1 MATLQNSRLFASPK
15 MDSRIKSA
23 NTQKSEMWLGYFAG
37 PCFVYMVYYAVAGT
51 YLTQFYTD
59 VLGLSGV
66 FLTMMPV
73 FSKIFD
79 AITNV
84 IMGRIIDR
92 TRTRQ
97 GKARP
102 WIAISGVLMAVSGVL
117 LYTIPRASYA
127 VQIVW
132 IVVSYNLFFALAFT
146 IYNMSHALMVPLSTR
161 NTRQRDG
168 LAMLTSAGMNMIP
181 GLLVTIILPM
191 LIRVLGVGDGAQGA
205 WVRMMSIISI
215 LAIPGTLVEYYF
227 TKERVTEDAMASDK
241 NNEAAS
247 VTFRQQ
253 LDACFSDKYWRI
265 IMGFT
270 LVYNIFN
277 ILQTNIMPYYANWVL
292 ADSVAAGTN
301 LQVLINAIGQAPL
314 GFGIF
319 LLWPLVRKFGKRK
332 VMMIGF
338 LIGALGCLGIMLNS
352 RPESFSIVLVL
363 LLVRSLG
370 AIPTYAMA
378 AQLAEALDHIE
389 WKNHFRADGFS
400 ASVYAIIITVT
411 AGIGQSIILG
421 GISAFGYIYPEQGVE
436 QVINQPASIK
446 TFFIVC
452 FVGVPMLGYLIGAL
466 LQVFFDVE
474 KHTSQIQA
482 DIVARHKAEAEAR
495 GEVYVSPEERAAI
508 EQAEQDRIAEEKRI
522 EELKAKCAK
531 NGWDFATEEA
541 KYEAEKKVQEEKK
554 ALKMA
559 EKEAKAAE
567 RAAKRAEKKGK

>member
-1 MATLQNSRLFASPK
+1 MSSLSNSKLFNSPK
-15 MDSRIKSA
+15 LDSRIHSA

-59 VLGLSGV
+59 VLGMSGI
-66 FLTMMPV
+66 FLTMMPL

-79 AITNV
+79 AITNI

-92 TRTRQ
+92 TKTRQ

-102 WIAISGVLMAVSGVL
+102 WIAISGVLMAITGIL
-117 LYTIPRASYA
+117 LYTIPTAGFA

-132 IVVSYNLFFALAFT
+132 IVISYNLFFALAFT

-161 NTRQRDG
+161 NTKQRDG

-191 LIRVLGVGDGAQGA
+191 LIRVLGVGDGAQSA
-205 WVRMMSIISI
+205 WIKMMSIISI

-227 TKERVTEDAMASDK
+227 TKERVTEDSMS
-241 NNEAAS
+241 AAEDGELPL
-247 VTFRQQ
+247 TTMKAQ
-253 LDACFSDKYWRI
+253 LKACFSNKYWRI

-292 ADSVAAGTN
+292 ADNVAKGTD
-301 LQVLINAIGQAPL
+301 LQVLINAVGQAPL

-332 VMMIGF
+332 VMMVGF
-338 LIGALGCLGIMLNS
+338 VIGALGCLGIMLNS
-352 RPESFSIVLVL
+352 RPDRFNVVLGL
-363 LLVRSLG
+363 LLIRSLG

-389 WKNHFRADGFS
+389 WANGFRADGLS
-400 ASVYAIIITVT
+400 ASVSAIIVTVT
-411 AGIGQSIILG
+411 AGVGQSIILG
-421 GISAFGYIYPEQGVE
+421 GISSLGYIYPEQGVN
-436 QVINQPASIK
+436 QVIAQPTAIK

-466 LQVFFDVE
+466 LQGFFDVE
-474 KHTSQIQA
+474 KIVPQMQA
-482 DIVARHKAEAEAR
+482 DIIARHRAAAEAR
-495 GEVYVSPEERAAI
+495 GEVYVSPEEKAAQ
-508 EQAEQDRIAEEKRI
+508 ELAEQERISEEKRI
-522 EELKAKCAK
+522 EELREKCAK
-531 NGWDFATEEA
+531 KGLSFDEEEA
-541 KYEAEKKVQEEKK
+541 KYQAALAAKK
-554 ALKMA
+554 AKA
-559 EKEAKAAE
+559 EAKAA
-567 RAAKRAEKKGK
+567 RKNKK